1 MKFLHI
7 GDVHFK
13 LENYK
18 LSQYK
23 QCFEWLFDY
32 IIKEKIDYTLI
43 CGDICHLYNQ
53 INIPLVENLF
63 WFFKELSKL
72 TQVFLIGGNH
82 DRVLSDLNK
91 KSIIEV
97 VIEEL
102 NNSNIKLFQQTQNFS
117 LTEKINIIPFPLED
131 KNNWSNIKV
140 DNSKINIGLAH
151 QCIKNSVS
159 DLGYILP
166 GELDT
171 DFFKN
176 LGIDFLMVA
185 DIHFRQILA
194 TKKHKNGK
202 ELPWAMYCGSTIA
215 QNYAEEPEKG
225 GLIWEINDKDDW
237 NVYGFNI
244 PNPNPFIT
252 LDWQKDAS
260 TTLNLSK
267 SYPPTSYF
275 RIRHK
280 EEITHKDKE
289 QVKTE
294 LKSGGAKEV
303 VFKSEVE
310 FDYSTIKTKTIST
323 TKSNLYDF
331 ETQAKLLKEFLKNK
345 NLSKE
350 DFDFLKSILKSYLQE
365 LSNSN
370 KTSTPKWTL
379 KSLKFENLYGY
390 KDNNFINFE
399 NFSGMTGIF
408 GRNRSGKS
416 SILGILTFALFSS
429 SDRGAIKNIDILNR
443 RKNKGFVE
451 LKICVNGND
460 YIIKRDIEKK
470 VGKKKTTSLSSI
482 SFKHIDENENIIE
495 DFNHTLK
502 NNVEDK
508 IKELIGTR
516 EDFFMTAFA
525 RQGKMNEF
533 IEEGSTK
540 RKSYLNRFLGLH
552 IFERIFDLA
561 KKDFDEINSQFKKT
575 EDKNWD
581 NEIKELK
588 NKLLTNELSVKQN
601 KSKLETL
608 NKENFELELKIN
620 SAGGNKKI
628 YSKQQ
633 IEEYED
639 KIKDLNNEIDKLEKI
654 IKDLSLQKEE
664 KETFLEKIVEVKNKF
679 PLDIVNEKISQQR
692 GLQEVLA
699 SIKNK
704 YEIEL
709 SKLEHQ
715 EKSVSKL
722 KTIPCGDTFP
732 ECRFIKDSFKD
743 KSTIETQREKVLNF
757 IKEIDL
763 IKEKIDALKE
773 KKYEEKLNKFNELNK
788 KENDLLVKISNL
800 INKIHA
806 EEKSLSGINS
816 NLENLTKILE
826 EAKNSQETNISDES
840 EKLNKIKNDIKII
853 EKETDTFIWENGK
866 YENEIKQKEKNKEEY
881 SLLKNKWNLLNMFID
896 AVGKKGIPLQI
907 LYSQIP
913 IINKEISNL
922 LSENIPF
929 NIELEADLESN
940 DLSIYIDDGESK
952 GIVETA
958 CGMEKMFASLVL
970 RTALLKVSSGVPNPD
985 FLIIDEGTDNLDDEN
1000 VGEFYKL
1007 FDILKKNFKNVVVIT
1022 HNKNI
1027 KSIADNIIEIK
1038 KEKGYSKIFQ

>member
-1 MKFLHI
+1 MKILHL
-7 GDVHFK
+7 GDGHYRLNDRHDQYRICFS
-13 LENYK
+13 LLYNYIK
-18 LSQYK
+18 K
-23 QCFEWLFDY
+23 Q
-32 IIKEKIDYTLI
+32 KIDYVFL
-43 CGDICHLYNQ
+43 CGDQVQSYL
-53 INIPLVENLF
+53 NLTTEL
-63 WFFKELSKL
+63 FKELSWFYKNLSQITQTYIINGNHCLNL
-72 TQVFLIGGNH
+72 TQPEKESISELII
-82 DRVLSDLNK
+82 REEDLPNITLFK
-91 KSIIEV
+91 KTGIYP
-97 VIEEL
+97 L
-102 NNSNIKLFQQTQNFS
+102 KDNFS
-117 LTEKINIIPFPLED
+117 IVPFCFED
-131 KNNWSNIKV
+131 KNNW
-140 DNSKINIGLAH
+140 NSIMAPQNTINICMYHGGINN
-151 QCIKNSVS
+151 CILDNGSKLNSNVNV
-159 DLGYILP
+159 
-166 GELDT
+166 

-176 LGIDFLMVA
+176 KNIDFCLLS
-185 DIHFRQILA
+185 DIHVRQFLDYRPN
-194 TKKHKNGK
+194 KHSKN
-202 ELPWAMYCGSTIA
+202 LPWIGYCGSTIA
-215 QNYAEEPEKG
+215 QNYSEEPEKG

-244 PNPNPFIT
+244 PNSNPFIT
-252 LDWQKDAS
+252 LDWQKDTSA
-260 TTLNLSK
+260 TINLSK
-267 SYPPTSYF
+267 SFPPTSYF

-294 LKSGGAKEV
+294 LKLGGAKEI
-303 VFKSEVE
+303 VFKSEIE
-310 FDYSTIKTKTIST
+310 FDYSQIKTKTIST

-331 ETQAKLLKEFLKNK
+331 ETQTKLLKEFLKNK

-552 IFERIFDLA
+552 IFERIFDLT

-575 EDKNWD
+575 EDRNWD
-581 NEIKELK
+581 SEIKELK
-588 NKLLTNELSVKQN
+588 NKLLANELSVKQN

-664 KETFLEKIVEVKNKF
+664 KEAFLEKIVEVKNKF

-896 AVGKKGIPLQI
+896 AVGKKGIPFQI